1 MSQVKAASAPPA
13 PRADR
18 LTKGLLAC
26 GVLYAVTYIAGNDLI
41 AAAMT
46 RGYTRMDQA
55 VSELSATGAAAR
67 PLLIG
72 MNAIW
77 MPAMVAFGVGVWRAA
92 RGNRWLRVTGVL
104 LMVFGVTSLLWLPF
118 PMTAR
123 QDVVVGAAMA
133 TNDLGHIGMTALTA
147 VFILAEIA
155 SSAVGLGWGFR
166 IYCAATVAV
175 ILVFGALTGAQ
186 APHVAQGLPTPLMGF
201 YERVNIGAWLL
212 WMAVLAVVLWRRLDA
227 EGSTSPRSATSPG
240 HSRLRQRQPG
250 AG

>member
-1 MSQVKAASAPPA
+1 MSQVKAVSAPSA

-26 GVLYAVTYIAGNDLI
+26 GVLYGVTYVAGNDLI

-55 VSELSATGAAAR
+55 VSELSAVGAAAR
-67 PLLIG
+67 PFLIG

-92 RGNRWLRVTGVL
+92 RGNHWLRVAGAL
-104 LMVFGVTSLLWLPF
+104 LMAFGVTSLMWLPF

-123 QDVVVGAAMA
+123 QDVVAGAAMA
-133 TNDLGHIGMTALTA
+133 TNDIGHIGMTALTG
-147 VFILAEIA
+147 VFVLAEIG
-155 SSAVGLGWGFR
+155 SSAAGLGRGFR
-166 IYCAATVAV
+166 VYCAATVAV
-175 ILVFGALTGAQ
+175 ILLFGALTGTQ
-186 APHVAQGLPTPLMGF
+186 APHVAQRLPTPLMGF

-212 WMAVLAVVLWRRLDA
+212 WMAVLAAVLWRRLDA
-227 EGSTSPRSATSPG
+227 EV
-240 HSRLRQRQPG
+240 PG
-250 AG
+250 AARPDGLPSRTPGAM

>member
-1 MSQVKAASAPPA
+1 MAQVTAVTASSA

-26 GVLYAVTYIAGNDLI
+26 GVVYAVTYVVANDLL
-41 AAAMT
+41 AAAMI
-46 RGYTRMDQA
+46 RGYNRLDQA

-67 PLLIG
+67 PFLSG
-72 MNAIW
+72 MDAIW
-77 MPAMVAFGVGVWRAA
+77 VPTMVAFGVGVWRAA
-92 RGNRWLRVTGVL
+92 RGNRWLRVTGSL
-104 LMVFGVTSLLWLPF
+104 LVVFGVTSLMWLAF

-123 QDVVVGAAMA
+123 QDVVVGAAVA
-133 TNDLGHIGMTALTA
+133 ANDIGHIGMTVLTA
-147 VFILAEIA
+147 VFVLAEIG
-155 SSAVGLGWGFR
+155 SSAAGLGKGFR
-166 IYCAATVAV
+166 IYCAATVVV
-175 ILVFGALTGAQ
+175 ILLFGLLTGAQ

-227 EGSTSPRSATSPG
+227 AGSGAPRPEDLPRAKA
-240 HSRLRQRQPG
+240 